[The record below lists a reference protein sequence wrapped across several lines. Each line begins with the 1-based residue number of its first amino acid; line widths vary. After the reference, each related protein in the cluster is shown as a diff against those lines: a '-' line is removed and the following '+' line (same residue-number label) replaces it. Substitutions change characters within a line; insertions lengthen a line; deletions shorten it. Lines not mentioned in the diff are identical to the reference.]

1 LTPCERERGVA
12 QTDERY
18 TMRYIDD
25 EIHYD
30 IRSERPS
37 GGAATPLVVSYMTAT
52 VHAIRA
58 ARPTRDRVARP
69 ALFVRAGRLTGAA
82 GYDIGMDI
90 GYHIISMMS
99 DMRLTADAPL

>member
-1 LTPCERERGVA
+1 MMES
-12 QTDERY
+12 
-18 TMRYIDD
+18 IDD
-25 EIHYD
+25 EIHDD

-58 ARPTRDRVARP
+58 ARPTVSFRLRAF
-69 ALFVRAGRLTGAA
+69 FVRAAPETGAA

>member
-1 LTPCERERGVA
+1 
-12 QTDERY
+12 
-18 TMRYIDD
+18 MRYIDD

-37 GGAATPLVVSYMTAT
+37 GGAATPLVVSYMTAM
-52 VHAIRA
+52 VHSTA
-58 ARPTRDRVARP
+58 APPSPPAFCARG
-69 ALFVRAGRLTGAA
+69 AGAASPETGAA